1 MSFDENTQPKQPLF
15 VQLFLSIV
23 FVILVIGSV
32 GFVSLLDSHLM
43 EVPTGLR
50 ALITTIN

>member
-23 FVILVIGSV
+23 FVKLVIALV
-32 GFVSLLDSHLM
+32 GFIWLVDSQFRDL
-43 EVPTGLR
+43 PTGLR

>member
-1 MSFDENTQPKQPLF
+1 MSFDENTQPKQPIF

-23 FVILVIGSV
+23 FVILVIASV
-32 GFVSLLDSHLM
+32 GFILLLDLQFR
-43 EVPTGLR
+43 ELPTGLR